1 MTLTQITR
9 MPPGCPGL
17 HHVRAGGLPE
27 GRSTLVSGTAGS
39 GKTVLALQFLHDGLR
54 DYEQPGVFI
63 TFEERPEQLRANAAS
78 LGFDIAK
85 LEEQGKWLFVDASYS
100 PDRDEQQVGPFDFG
114 ALLLRLRHAVEQV
127 GATRVALDSIG
138 AVFTRYQDA
147 NVVRRE
153 LMRVTELLRELGVTA
168 VVTSERAEEYGQIG
182 RHGVEEFVCD
192 NVIVLRNA
200 LEEETRRRT
209 IEVLKMRGV
218 DHLTGEFPFTIVP
231 HSGIVVITLEN
242 TALNAPSADERI
254 HSGLT
259 ELDEMCNG
267 GMFRDSINL
276 VSGATGTGKTL
287 LVSEFTRGGA
297 SRGERS
303 LIVSFEESRS
313 QLFRNAAGWGMDFED
328 LEANGFIRVE
338 AAYPEIRS
346 LEDHLVQIK
355 RVVEEYQP

>member
-1 MTLTQITR
+1 MTLTQIKR
-9 MPPGCPGL
+9 MPTGCPGL
-17 HHVRAGGLPE
+17 DHVLAGGLPE

-153 LMRVTELLRELGVTA
+153 LMRVTELLRERCHRGGDQ
-168 VVTSERAEEYGQIG
+168 RAG
-182 RHGVEEFVCD
+182 
-192 NVIVLRNA
+192 
-200 LEEETRRRT
+200 
-209 IEVLKMRGV
+209 RGV
-218 DHLTGEFPFTIVP
+218 RPDRPPRCRGVRLRQRDRAAQRTGGGDPPP
-231 HSGIVVITLEN
+231 HH
-242 TALNAPSADERI
+242 R
-254 HSGLT
+254 
-259 ELDEMCNG
+259 
-267 GMFRDSINL
+267 
-276 VSGATGTGKTL
+276 GA
-287 LVSEFTRGGA
+287 EDARRGPPD
-297 SRGERS
+297 R
-303 LIVSFEESRS
+303 
-313 QLFRNAAGWGMDFED
+313 
-328 LEANGFIRVE
+328 
-338 AAYPEIRS
+338 
-346 LEDHLVQIK
+346 
-355 RVVEEYQP
+355 